1 MTPVLQRRI
10 VTGSIML
17 ATIIQ
22 ALDSTIANVALPH
35 MQGSFSASQ
44 EQIAW
49 VLTSYIIAAAV
60 MTPTTGFLAGRFG
73 HKRLLAGAIIG
84 FIVASMLCGASTS
97 IYELVLF
104 RLLQGVFGA
113 ALVPLSQAIMLD
125 TTPPEKHASSMAL
138 WGMGVMVGPI
148 LGPALGGWLTES
160 YSWRWVFYINL
171 PLGGL
176 ALAGVLAA
184 VPPSRLNLTRRFDW
198 MGFAWLGLAIT
209 SFQIMLDRGQTQDWF
224 SSNEIIIEG
233 LIAALALYL
242 FIVHS
247 LTKRNP
253 FIPLQIFA
261 DRNVVLGLSLITVV
275 GVILFS
281 TMALMPP
288 FLESLK
294 GYPVVTTGMV
304 LAPRGTGTMV
314 AMFLVGRLI
323 NRVDPRY
330 IMSLGMAITAFSL
343 WRMTTF
349 NLDVSAT
356 TIIVTGI
363 VQGFG
368 IGLVFV
374 PLAAATFSTL
384 NPALR
389 TEAASLF
396 SLLRNVGA
404 SIGISITQNL
414 AIIYTQINHAVLSEN
429 VNQLRP
435 LLRPDHAPLGW
446 SLSSP
451 QSLAMANLAVTR
463 EAATI
468 AYLNDF
474 RFMMYLTLAALPL
487 LFLLKQNTTAANTEE
502 MNAALAD

>member
-1 MTPVLQRRI
+1 MQRRI

-60 MTPTTGFLAGRFG
+60 FTPTTGFLAGRFG
-73 HKRLLAGAIIG
+73 HKPLLAGAIIG
-84 FIVASMLCGASTS
+84 FTVASMLCGAATS
-97 IYELVLF
+97 LNEMVLF

-113 ALVPLSQAIMLD
+113 ALVPLSQAILLD
-125 TTPPEKHASSMAL
+125 TTPPEKHGSAMAL

-184 VPPSRLNLTRRFDW
+184 VPASKLNLTRRFDW
-198 MGFAWLGLAIT
+198 MGFAWLGIAIS
-209 SFQIMLDRGQTQDWF
+209 SFQIMLDRGQSQDWF
-224 SSNEIIIEG
+224 SSNEIIIEA
-233 LIAALALYL
+233 LIAGLALYL

-247 LTKRNP
+247 LTKHNP
-253 FIPLQIFA
+253 FIPMQIFA
-261 DRNVVLGLSLITVV
+261 DRNVVLGLSLITIV
-275 GVILFS
+275 GVVLFA

-304 LAPRGTGTMV
+304 LAPRGGGTMV
-314 AMFLVGRLI
+314 SMFLVGQLI
-323 NRVDPRY
+323 NRVDTRL
-330 IMSLGMAITAFSL
+330 IMGFGMMLTAASLWQMANFSL
-343 WRMTTF
+343 
-349 NLDVSAT
+349 DVDET

-363 VQGFG
+363 IQGFG
-368 IGLVFV
+368 IGFVFV
-374 PLAAATFSTL
+374 PLAAVTFATL
-384 NPALR
+384 NPSLR

-414 AIIYTQINHAVLSEN
+414 AIRFTQINHAVLSEN
-429 VNQLRP
+429 LN
-435 LLRPDHAPLGW
+435 LLRPMLRPGHAPAGW
-446 SLSSP
+446 ALNSP
-451 QSLAMANLAVTR
+451 QSLALANLAVTR

-474 RFMMYLTLAALPL
+474 RFMMYLTLFALPL
-487 LFLLKQNTTAANTEE
+487 LFLLKRSTQAASREE